1 MNVKTCRK
9 CRRLFNYVVGEQ
21 LCPSCKQQMEEDFQK
36 VKKYVNSQPNAKI
49 PEVAEACDV
58 TAEQI
63 RKWLREERLFL
74 SGESPQLTCDNC
86 GALILTGKLC
96 EACKNN
102 TIKALQSVSRK
113 SEVTKKPEPKK
124 DPGRNKMHFLDK

>member
-9 CRRLFNYVVGEQ
+9 CRRLFNYVLGEQ
-21 LCPSCKQQMEEDFQK
+21 LCPSCKQKLEEDFQK

-49 PEVAEACDV
+49 PDVAKACDV

-63 RKWLREERLFL
+63 RQWLREERLFL

-86 GALILTGKLC
+86 GAPILTGKLC
-96 EACKNN
+96 DACKNN
-102 TIKALQSVSRK
+102 TLRALQSVSK
-113 SEVTKKPEPKK
+113 KKEAPKPEPKK
-124 DPGRNKMHFLDK
+124 EVASKNKMRFLDK